1 MNIQRRS
8 VAALCM
14 VLLLAGVTGVQCT
27 RTNAD
32 KLVDSWLAG
41 TYTGLMDDF
50 SHEEFHAFREAGIAY
65 LELSINPLMRMSEEE
80 RVDWIAEF
88 RDKTE
93 AAGIQV
99 WSVHMPWSNTLDIS
113 TNNEEHRQLTI
124 ETHIRTMEL
133 LEPLNIQKY
142 VMHPSAE
149 PIADED
155 RPQRLRNAIASL
167 NILAKES
174 ENFSGTIAIE
184 VMPRTLLANTSEEI
198 LYMIGQVDGPLEIC
212 FDTNHVL
219 QEEPEEFV
227 RRVGDLIT
235 TVHVSDYDGL
245 DEKHWLPGRGSIN
258 WNNVID
264 ELVNIGYDG
273 PWMYEVVRRDGDDPM
288 PTAKVLVDNWEMLK
302 AEYARHR
309 AATTR

>member
-1 MNIQRRS
+1 MNTQIHS
-8 VAALCM
+8 VYINCLFVLFAAVFAL
-14 VLLLAGVTGVQCT
+14 QCT

-32 KLVDSWLAG
+32 KLVDSWLVG

-50 SHEEFHAFREAGIAY
+50 SQEEFHAFREAGIAY
-65 LELSINPLMRMSEEE
+65 LELSINPLMSMSEQE
-80 RVDWIAEF
+80 RVEWIAEF
-88 RDKTE
+88 RDKTK
-93 AAGIQV
+93 AAGLEV

-113 TNNEEHRQLTI
+113 TNNEEHRLHTI
-124 ETHIRTMEL
+124 ETHIRTMEM

-167 NILAKES
+167 NVLAKES

-184 VMPRTLLANTSEEI
+184 VMPRTLLANTSDEI
-198 LYMIGQVDGPLEIC
+198 LYMISQVEGPLEIC

-219 QEEPEEFV
+219 QEKPEEFV

-235 TVHVSDYDGL
+235 TVHASDYDGL
-245 DEKHWLPGRGSIN
+245 DEKHWLPGKGSIN

-264 ELVNIGYDG
+264 ELVHIGFEG
-273 PWMYEVVRRDGDDPM
+273 PWMFEVVPRADDDPIL
-288 PTAKVLVDNWEMLK
+288 TADVLVENWQMLK
-302 AEYARHR
+302 TAYNRR
-309 AATTR
+309 